1 VLPFICGCK
10 DQQSLEGRQKR
21 SETVKVRGIEFSILR
36 RNIVGSFS
44 INTNIASLQAQ
55 NYLRVNA
62 NFQSQTI
69 NEVTSGLRIVSSGD
83 DAAGLAIAN
92 GYRSDEAVLTQ
103 GIQNANNGLSQLQI
117 MDGGISNISQLLDRA
132 RTLATESASGTFT
145 GDRSVL
151 NGEYQSVLTEINRQ
165 AQAIGLNQGGT
176 FAKSLSVFI
185 GGGDGTTAAAA
196 IANGSVA
203 VDLSGSTVDTQSLGL
218 QGFTAGYQVA
228 SGQPD
233 NGLYDLGSA
242 SGTSVSNILAQAAT
256 SGSTS
261 FIISG
266 PGFSSGAGGA
276 ITVAVNTSNVA
287 DTGSLVTAI
296 NAGIQAAATAGSAQ
310 SKAFG
315 AANISAEIHTGADGA
330 QQLEFVSSDTAF
342 QVTAGDTTAN
352 ALLGNF
358 VGQTNAGTGQAL
370 GITLP
375 LSTAGLEAIST
386 ASSFIAGGTQQTTGA
401 VFTNLAYSS
410 SSTVAQNQTLTFVA
424 NNGDGSPQTVKVSLS
439 ALTAGTTLT
448 AALAIGQINAALQQT
463 DNPALTGIIA
473 SANGGASGTGT
484 ITFTSNSSTPFTVTI
499 GSEATG
505 GGTAGVTGVAG
516 YNTIIQSALVGT
528 GATSDISTEAG
539 AESAV
544 SALANSVQLLGDS
557 QAVVGRGENQF
568 NYAINLAQSQLV
580 NTTAAE
586 SSIRDAD
593 LATEAANLTK
603 AQILLQAGVAAL
615 AQANSAPQNILSL
628 LKS

>member
-1 VLPFICGCK
+1 M
-10 DQQSLEGRQKR
+10 
-21 SETVKVRGIEFSILR
+21 
-36 RNIVGSFS
+36 GSFS

-69 NEVTSGLRIVSSGD
+69 NEVTSGLRIVQSGD

-203 VDLSGSTVDTQSLGL
+203 VDLSSSTVDTQSLGL
-218 QGFTAGYQVA
+218 QGFTAGFQVA
-228 SGQPD
+228 AGTAD

-242 SGTSVSNILAQAAT
+242 SGTSVSNILAQATTA
-256 SGSTS
+256 GSTS
-261 FIISG
+261 FVLSG

-287 DTGSLVTAI
+287 DTASLVAAI

-310 SKAFG
+310 AKALG
-315 AANISAEIHTGADGA
+315 NANITAEIHTGADGA
-330 QQLEFVSSDTAF
+330 QQLQFVSANTAF
-342 QVTAGDTTAN
+342 QVTAGDATAN

-358 VGQTNAGTGQAL
+358 TGQTNPGTGQAL

-375 LSTAGLEAIST
+375 LSTAGLEAVST

-401 VFTNLAYSS
+401 VFTNLTYSS
-410 SSTVAQNQTLTFVA
+410 AATVAAVQTLTFVA
-424 NNGDGSPQTVKVSLS
+424 NNSDGSPQTVKVTLS
-439 ALTAGTTLT
+439 ALAAGTTLT

-473 SANGGASGTGT
+473 TANGGASGVGT
-484 ITFTSNSSTPFTVTI
+484 IAFTSNSSVPFNVAV
-499 GSEATG
+499 GQEATG
-505 GGTAGVTGVAG
+505 GTVAAGGGVGGVIGVAG
-516 YNTIIQSALVGT
+516 PNTTLSSANVGT
-528 GATSDISTEAG
+528 GATSNVSTQAG
-539 AESAV
+539 AQSAV
-544 SALANSVQLLGDS
+544 SALANSVQLLGDA

-568 NYAINLAQSQLV
+568 NYAVNLAQSQLT

-615 AQANSAPQNILSL
+615 AQANSAPQNILTL
-628 LKS
+628 LKG